1 MNLPDFIASR
11 GGTGTIG
18 CPVLAEIAKLAGC
31 KSSTLYMISL
41 GHKRPSWRLA
51 VSISRATRGA
61 VTLPD
66 LRSDAADLMGA
77 VSQET
82 AGAA

>member
-1 MNLPDFIASR
+1 MNLPEFIASR

-18 CPVLAEIAKLAGC
+18 CPVLADIARQAGC

-41 GHKRPSWRLA
+41 GHKQPSWRLA
-51 VSISRATRGA
+51 ASISRATGGCVA
-61 VTLPD
+61 LQD

-77 VSQET
+77 VSREA

>member
-1 MNLPDFIASR
+1 MNLTDYIESR

-18 CPVLAEIAKLAGC
+18 CAVLAEIAKSAGC

-41 GHKRPSWRLA
+41 GHKQPSWKLA
-51 VSISRATRGA
+51 VAIQRATAG
-61 VTLPD
+61 VVGLQS
-66 LRSDAADLMGA
+66 LRSDAAELIGPMQA
-77 VSQET
+77 PS

>member
-1 MNLPDFIASR
+1 MNLPDFIASQ

-18 CPVLAEIAKLAGC
+18 CPVLAQIARLAGC

-41 GHKRPSWRLA
+41 GHKQPSWRLA
-51 VSISRATRGA
+51 ASISRATGGS
-61 VTLPD
+61 VTLQD

-77 VSQET
+77 VSGNV